1 MKKLFTLLLI
11 VTTAVATFATDY
23 NVPITI
29 TVNGVSSEQKAVIS
43 VTENGG
49 LYDINLKNFI
59 LQARNTPPI
68 GVGNV
73 ELKGIKPIQDGNAT
87 LLLAKQNVKITNG
100 DDPNISMWMGT
111 LIGEIPVEL
120 RGKIEGDRLR
130 CYLDIALNELVIK
143 VAVGNGYQI
152 ANQSFENWHTS
163 TDSYKEPNAWHSFE
177 TATGKLAEA
186 AGHHIEASTDAHSGS
201 TSARIFATGMDF
213 GFFIKVIAN
222 GTMTT
227 GRMNAASALADDAT
241 GNYAYADMSM
251 DDLDGNKDPYYTPL
265 CSKPDSIAAWVK
277 FKQGTPNA
285 QHPYATISAAI
296 TDGTFYQDPEVKT
309 STNVVAK
316 AKNNEIATTGGE
328 WKRISIPFEY
338 TQNTVDPKAILVTI
352 STNADAGQG
361 SDKDEVLVDDIELI
375 YNAKVT
381 GLKIKGQK
389 VSDFKADQTE
399 YTMELNEVITA
410 DDIEATVEGKAAHI
424 IKQVE
429 QTEGGYACTIQ
440 AIGGD
445 MKTTTSYVVNV
456 KSNATGIDMAPRTN
470 AVTNNENSW
479 YTLDGRHLNG
489 KPTAKGIYIHNN
501 VKAVVK

>member
-29 TVNGVSSEQKAVIS
+29 TVNGVSSEQNAVIS

-59 LQARNTPPI
+59 LQAGNTPT

-87 LLLAKQNVKITNG
+87 LLLAKQNVKITKG
-100 DDPNISMWMGT
+100 DDPNVSVWMGT
-111 LIGEIPVEL
+111 MIGEIPVEL

-130 CYLDIALNELVIK
+130 CYLDIALMGQVIK

-163 TDSYKEPNAWHSFE
+163 TDSYQEPNAWHSFE
-177 TATGKLAEA
+177 TATGDLASA
-186 AGHHIEASTDAHSGS
+186 AGHHIEPSTDAHSGS
-201 TSARIFATGMDF
+201 TSARIFATEMDF
-213 GFFIKVIAN
+213 FLFKVIAN

-227 GRMNAASALADDAT
+227 GRMNAGSPTAADAT
-241 GNYAYADMSM
+241 GNYAYVDMSM
-251 DDLDGNKDPYYTPL
+251 IDLDGNRDPYYTPL
-265 CSKPDSIAAWVK
+265 CSKPDSIVAWVK
-277 FKQGTPNA
+277 FKQGTANA
-285 QHPYATISAAI
+285 EHPYATISAII
-296 TDGTFYQDPEVKT
+296 TDGTRYQDPEAT
-309 STNVVAK
+309 TYTNVVAK
-316 AKNNEIATTGGE
+316 AKNNKIATTNE
-328 WKRISIPFEY
+328 KWKRISIPFEY
-338 TQNTVDPKAILVTI
+338 TQNTVDPKTILVTI

-361 SDKDEVLVDDIELI
+361 SGNDEVLVDDIELI

-456 KSNATGIDMAPRTN
+456 KSNATGIDMTPRTN

>member
-11 VTTAVATFATDY
+11 VATAVAAFATDY

-29 TVNGVSSEQKAVIS
+29 TVNGISSEQNAVIS

-59 LQARNTPPI
+59 LQAGDTPT

-87 LLLAKQNVKITNG
+87 QLLAKQNVKITKG
-100 DDPNISMWMGT
+100 DDPSVSMWMGT

-130 CYLDIALNELVIK
+130 CYLDIALMNQVIK

-163 TDSYKEPNAWHSFE
+163 IDSYKEPNAWHSFE
-177 TATGKLAEA
+177 TATGNLAEA

-213 GFFIKVIAN
+213 VFFKVIAN

-251 DDLDGNKDPYYTPL
+251 DDLDGNGDPYYTPL
-265 CSKPDSIAAWVK
+265 CSKPDSIVAWVK

-285 QHPYATISAAI
+285 QHPYATISAII
-296 TDGTFYQDPEVKT
+296 TDGTRYQDPEAT
-309 STNVVAK
+309 TYTNVVAK
-316 AKNNEIATTGGE
+316 AKNNEIATTNE
-328 WKRISIPFEY
+328 KWKRISIPFEY

-361 SDKDEVLVDDIELI
+361 SGNDEVLVDDIELI

-381 GLKIKGQK
+381 DLKIKGQK

-429 QTEGGYACTIQ
+429 QTDGGYTCAIQ

-470 AVTNNENSW
+470 AVTNDENSW

>member
-1 MKKLFTLLLI
+1 M
-11 VTTAVATFATDY
+11 TAIIARATDY
-23 NVPITI
+23 DVPLKV
-29 TVNGVSSEQKAVIS
+29 TVNGVSTEQKS
-43 VTENGG
+43 VFSVNENDG
-49 LYDINLKNFI
+49 LYDITLKNFT
-59 LQARNTPPI
+59 LQSADAPMP
-68 GVGNV
+68 VGNV
-73 ELKGIKPIQDGNAT
+73 AIQGIKPYREGNTT
-87 LLLAKQNVKITNG
+87 LLIANNTVSITPG
-100 DDPNISMWMGT
+100 DDPNVTFWMAS
-111 LIGEIPVEL
+111 LLPPVNIDL
-120 RGKIEGDRLR
+120 RGKIEGEQLR
-130 CYLDIALNELVIK
+130 CYIDIDLSASMGQVIQ
-143 VAVGNGYQI
+143 VAIGDGYQI

-163 TDSYKEPNAWHSFE
+163 IDSYKEPNAWHSFE

-285 QHPYATISAAI
+285 QHPYATISAII

-316 AKNNEIATTGGE
+316 AKNNEIATTNE
-328 WKRISIPFEY
+328 KWKRISIPFEY

-389 VSDFKADQTE
+389 VNDFKADQTE

-429 QTEGGYACTIQ
+429 LTEGGYACTIQ

-456 KSNATGIDMAPRTN
+456 KSNATGIDMAHQTN
-470 AVTNNENSW
+470 TVTNNENSW

-489 KPTAKGIYIHNN
+489 KPTTKGIYIHNN

>member
-29 TVNGVSSEQKAVIS
+29 TVNGISSEQNAVIS

-100 DDPNISMWMGT
+100 DDPNVRWMGP
-111 LIGEIPVEL
+111 IFDKIPVEL

-130 CYLDIALNELVIK
+130 CYLDISLIGQVIK
-143 VAVGNGYQI
+143 VAIGNGYQI

-163 TDSYKEPNAWHSFE
+163 IDSYKEPNAWHSFE

-251 DDLDGNKDPYYTPL
+251 DDLDGNGDPFYTPL

-285 QHPYATISAAI
+285 QHPYATISAII
-296 TDGTFYQDPEVKT
+296 TDGTRYQDPEAT
-309 STNVVAK
+309 TYTNVVAK

-338 TQNTVDPKAILVTI
+338 TQNTVDPKTILVTI

-429 QTEGGYACTIQ
+429 QTEGGYTCTIQ

-470 AVTNNENSW
+470 AVTNDENSW

>member
-29 TVNGVSSEQKAVIS
+29 TVNGISSEQNAVIS

-59 LQARNTPPI
+59 LQAGNTPT

-100 DDPNISMWMGT
+100 DDPNVRWMGP
-111 LIGEIPVEL
+111 IFDKIPVEL

-130 CYLDIALNELVIK
+130 CYLDIALKDLVIK

-163 TDSYKEPNAWHSFE
+163 IDSYKEPNAWHSFE

-251 DDLDGNKDPYYTPL
+251 DDLDGNGDPFYTPL

-285 QHPYATISAAI
+285 QHPYATISAII
-296 TDGTFYQDPEVKT
+296 TDGTRYQDPEAT
-309 STNVVAK
+309 TYTNVVAK

-410 DDIEATVEGKAAHI
+410 DDIEATVEGKAAHV

-470 AVTNNENSW
+470 AVTNDENSW

>member
-1 MKKLFTLLLI
+1 M
-11 VTTAVATFATDY
+11 
-23 NVPITI
+23 
-29 TVNGVSSEQKAVIS
+29 SSEQNAVIS

-59 LQARNTPPI
+59 LQAGNTSI

-87 LLLAKQNVKITNG
+87 LLLAKQNVKITSG
-100 DDPNISMWMGT
+100 DDPNVGWMGPVFD
-111 LIGEIPVEL
+111 EIPVEL

-130 CYLDIALNELVIK
+130 CYLDIALNEQQVIK
-143 VAVGNGYQI
+143 VAIGNGYQI

-177 TATGKLAEA
+177 TATGDLASA

-251 DDLDGNKDPYYTPL
+251 TEVDGNGDPYYTPL
-265 CSKPDSIAAWVK
+265 CSKPDSIVAWVK

-285 QHPYATISAAI
+285 QHPYATISAII
-296 TDGTFYQDPEVKT
+296 TDGTRYQDPEAT
-309 STNVVAK
+309 TYTNVVAK
-316 AKNNEIATTGGE
+316 AKNNKITTTGGE

-338 TQNTVDPKAILVTI
+338 TQNTVDPKTILVTI

-361 SDKDEVLVDDIELI
+361 SGNDEVLVDDIELI

-470 AVTNNENSW
+470 AVTNDENSW

>member
-29 TVNGVSSEQKAVIS
+29 TVNGVSSEQNAVIS

-59 LQARNTPPI
+59 LQAGNTPT

-87 LLLAKQNVKITNG
+87 LLLAKQNVKITKG
-100 DDPNISMWMGT
+100 DDPNVSMWMGT
-111 LIGEIPVEL
+111 MIGEIPVEL

-130 CYLDIALNELVIK
+130 CYLDIALMGQVIK
-143 VAVGNGYQI
+143 VAIGNGYQI

-163 TDSYKEPNAWHSFE
+163 TDSYQEPNAWHSFE
-177 TATGKLAEA
+177 TATGDLASA

-201 TSARIFATGMDF
+201 TSARIFATEMDF
-213 GFFIKVIAN
+213 IFFKVIAN

-227 GRMNAASALADDAT
+227 GRMNAGSPTAADAT
-241 GNYAYADMSM
+241 GNYAYVDMSM
-251 DDLDGNKDPYYTPL
+251 TDLDGNRDPFYTPL

-277 FKQGTPNA
+277 FKQGTANA
-285 QHPYATISAAI
+285 EHPYATISAII
-296 TDGTFYQDPEVKT
+296 TDGTRYQDPEAT
-309 STNVVAK
+309 TYTNVVAK
-316 AKNNEIATTGGE
+316 AKNNEIATTGE
-328 WKRISIPFEY
+328 KWKRISIPFEY
-338 TQNTVDPKAILVTI
+338 TQNTVDPKTILVTI

-361 SDKDEVLVDDIELI
+361 SGNDEVLVDDIELI

-389 VSDFKADQTE
+389 VSNFKADQTE

-429 QTEGGYACTIQ
+429 QTDGGYACTIQ

-470 AVTNNENSW
+470 AVTNDENSW

>member
-29 TVNGVSSEQKAVIS
+29 TVNGISSEQNAVIS

-59 LQARNTPPI
+59 LQAGDTPT

-100 DDPNISMWMGT
+100 DDPNVRWMGP
-111 LIGEIPVEL
+111 IFDKIPVEL

-130 CYLDIALNELVIK
+130 CYLDIALKDLVIK

-163 TDSYKEPNAWHSFE
+163 TDSYQEPNAWHSFE
-177 TATGKLAEA
+177 TATGDLASA

-251 DDLDGNKDPYYTPL
+251 DDLDGNGDPFYTPL
-265 CSKPDSIAAWVK
+265 CSKPDSIVAWVK

-285 QHPYATISAAI
+285 QHPYATISAII
-296 TDGTFYQDPEVKT
+296 TDGTRYQDPEAT
-309 STNVVAK
+309 TYTNVVAK

-361 SDKDEVLVDDIELI
+361 SGNDEVLVDDIELI

>member
-1 MKKLFTLLLI
+1 MKRFFTLLLI

-29 TVNGVSSEQKAVIS
+29 TVNGVSSEQNAVIS

-59 LQARNTPPI
+59 LQAGNTPT

-87 LLLAKQNVKITNG
+87 LLLAKQNVKITKG
-100 DDPNISMWMGT
+100 DDPSVSMWMGT
-111 LIGEIPVEL
+111 MIGEIPVEL

-130 CYLDIALNELVIK
+130 CYLDISLIGQVIK
-143 VAVGNGYQI
+143 VAIGNGYQI

-163 TDSYKEPNAWHSFE
+163 TDSYQEPNAWHSFE
-177 TATGKLAEA
+177 TATGDLASA
-186 AGHHIEASTDAHSGS
+186 AGHHIEPSTDAHSGS
-201 TSARIFATGMDF
+201 TSARIFATEMDF
-213 GFFIKVIAN
+213 LFFKVIAN

-227 GRMNAASALADDAT
+227 GRMNAGSPTAADAT

-251 DDLDGNKDPYYTPL
+251 TEVDGNGDPFYTPL
-265 CSKPDSIAAWVK
+265 CSKPDSIVAWVK
-277 FKQGTPNA
+277 FKQETPNA

-296 TDGTFYQDPEVKT
+296 TDGTLYQDPET
-309 STNVVAK
+309 QTYTNVVAK
-316 AKNNEIATTGGE
+316 AKNNKITTTGGE

-338 TQNTVDPKAILVTI
+338 TQNSVDTKTILVTI

-361 SDKDEVLVDDIELI
+361 SGNDEVLVDDIELI